1 MKDESKSVRRW
12 LCPDTAAQPTSCHC
26 QPLLDLHPG
35 RRLAMFKIISDTN
48 LRCLSS
54 RNVSA
59 IFRRTLAP
67 ASRALYSPRRLAS
80 TSGPSQHATPKNDA
94 SNGDDPASDRQ
105 LAIERARAANR
116 NLDLSS
122 VEENA
127 VAPDLVRGTS
137 RHQQLLNIANGGDPS
152 FPPQQPSTAPEAAE
166 ADAGD
171 EKKKALGAFEYTII
185 GCVDSSVRCA
195 CVADNE

>member
-12 LCPDTAAQPTSCHC
+12 LCPDTAAQPTSCRC

-48 LRCLSS
+48 LRCFSS

-59 IFRRTLAP
+59 ISRRTLAP

-80 TSGPSQHATPKNDA
+80 TSGPSQDATPKNDA
-94 SNGDDPASDRQ
+94 PNSDDPASDRR

-122 VEENA
+122 VEEN
-127 VAPDLVRGTS
+127 VVPPDLVRGTS

-152 FPPQQPSTAPEAAE
+152 FPPQQPSAAPEAS
-166 ADAGD
+166 DSGAGD
-171 EKKKALGAFEYTII
+171 EKKKALGAFEFTII
-185 GCVDSSVRCA
+185 GYVGSSLRWVR
-195 CVADNE
+195 VADDM